1 MRLQQAMGRLF
12 QRLRSEASGASGLSL
27 SQEWI
32 INLLESTPEG
42 MSSAELAREQDVT
55 AQTMSNAV
63 AALVR
68 RGFVRGEPDLTDKR
82 RTKLFATQD
91 GSAALQR
98 SRESKLRWLAEA
110 LSELPAGA
118 QSALDDG
125 MRVIEQIV
133 ASRR

>member
-1 MRLQQAMGRLF
+1 MRLQHAVGRLF
-12 QRLRSEASGASGLSL
+12 QRLRSEANGASGLSL

-32 INLLESTPEG
+32 ISLLENAPKG

-68 RGFVRGEPDLTDKR
+68 RGFVRGEPDPTDKR
-82 RTKLFATQD
+82 RTNLFATEA

-98 SRESKLRWLAEA
+98 SHKSKLRWLADA
-110 LSELPAGA
+110 LTELPEDALR
-118 QSALDDG
+118 ALDDG
-125 MRVIEQIV
+125 TQVIEWII
-133 ASRR
+133 ANRR